1 MITFAKTLS
10 MSVTF
15 KKWAYLLAL
24 SIIWGSSYILI
35 KKGLVGLT
43 PLQVGSFRILFT
55 TVILLVFGYK
65 TLEGLSR
72 EQWKWIAHTGFYG
85 TFFPTFLF
93 SFAETEVDS
102 SVASVLNGLTPLFTL
117 LLAFFFYKVKIVKK
131 QVFGVL
137 VGFLGTLLLVA
148 QEFSLTTSGDSKYSL
163 LVVCA
168 SVFYGIN
175 VNILK
180 DKLSGVSPMGIAL
193 GNFLMIAPAAL
204 LILLFS
210 DFNWTGFY
218 QEAAV
223 VKSMGYILVLALFGT
238 AVAKVMFNK
247 LLALSSVVFAVS
259 ITYLLPIV
267 AIGWGLFDGENFGG
281 IQWVAAFLII
291 CGVYLVTE
299 TKKAPK

>member
-1 MITFAKTLS
+1 
-10 MSVTF
+10 MSVTH
-15 KKWAYLLAL
+15 KKWAYLITL

-43 PLQVGSFRILFT
+43 PLQLGSFRILFT
-55 TVILLVFGYK
+55 TSILLLFGFN
-65 TLEGLSR
+65 TLKGLTR
-72 EQWKWIAHTGFYG
+72 AQWKWLAHTGFYG
-85 TFFPTFLF
+85 TFFPAFLF
-93 SFAETEVDS
+93 AFAETEVDS

-117 LLAFFFYKVKIVKK
+117 IFAFFFYQVRIVRK

-137 VGFLGTLLLVA
+137 VGLFGTFLLVA
-148 QEFSLTTSGDSKYSL
+148 QEFSFSTSNDPKYSL

-180 DKLSGVSPMGIAL
+180 NKLSDVSPMAIAL
-193 GNFLMIAPAAL
+193 GNFLMIAPVAL
-204 LILLFS
+204 LILIFS
-210 DFNWTGFY
+210 EFNWTGFY
-218 QEAAV
+218 EDE
-223 VKSMGYILVLALFGT
+223 KITTSLGYILILSLVGT
-238 AVAKVMFNK
+238 ALAKVMFNR
-247 LLALSSVVFAVS
+247 LLDLSSPVFAVS

-267 AIGWGLFDGENFGG
+267 AIGWGLVDGEIFGG
-281 IQWVAAFLII
+281 LQWVAALLII

>member
-1 MITFAKTLS
+1 
-10 MSVTF
+10 MSITF
-15 KKWAYLLAL
+15 KKWAYLFAL
-24 SIIWGSSYILI
+24 SMIWGSSYILI

-55 TVILLVFGYK
+55 TVILLAFGFK
-65 TLEGLSR
+65 TIKGLSR
-72 EQWKWIAHTGFYG
+72 AQWKWIAYTGFYG

-93 SFAETEVDS
+93 SFAETEVAS

-117 LLAFFFYKVKIVKK
+117 IFAFFFYQVKIVKK

-137 VGFLGTLLLVA
+137 VGFFGTLLLVA
-148 QEFSLTTSGDSKYSL
+148 QEFSFSTTNDPKYSL

-168 SVFYGIN
+168 SIFYGIN

-180 DKLSGVSPMGIAL
+180 NKLSGVSPMGIAL
-193 GNFLMIAPAAL
+193 GNFLAIAPAAL
-204 LILLFS
+204 LILVS
-210 DFNWTGFY
+210 SNFNWVGFHQ
-218 QEAAV
+218 QEETL
-223 VKSMGYILVLALFGT
+223 KSLGYILVLALFGT

-247 LLALSSVVFAVS
+247 LLEISSAVFAVS

-267 AIGWGLFDGENFGG
+267 AIGWGISDGEKFGG
-281 IQWVAAFLII
+281 LQWVAAFLII